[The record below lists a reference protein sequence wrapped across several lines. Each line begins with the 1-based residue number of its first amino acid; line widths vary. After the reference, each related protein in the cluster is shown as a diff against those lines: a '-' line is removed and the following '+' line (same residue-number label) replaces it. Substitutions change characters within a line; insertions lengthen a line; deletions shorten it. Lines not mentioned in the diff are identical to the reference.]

1 MVDPHILLMQY
12 IEVIKRQLR
21 EQMSEQVGIKERT
34 KEDIIVQEPNLWQV
48 VYYNDNVT
56 PMDFVIKTLKDIFRK
71 SNEVAY
77 ELTMKVHET
86 GSAIVATLPYEIAE
100 QKATEVTN
108 EARTLGYPLKV
119 QLIEDKWYQRYKNG

>member
-100 QKATEVTN
+100 QKIAESISMSRG
-108 EARTLGYPLKV
+108 AGFPLA
-119 QLIEDKWYQRYKNG
+119 LDLEEL

>member
-48 VYYNDNVT
+48 VYYND
-56 PMDFVIKTLKDIFRK
+56 M
-71 SNEVAY
+71 
-77 ELTMKVHET
+77 
-86 GSAIVATLPYEIAE
+86 
-100 QKATEVTN
+100 
-108 EARTLGYPLKV
+108 
-119 QLIEDKWYQRYKNG
+119 

>member
-21 EQMSEQVGIKERT
+21 EQMSEQVAIKERT

-119 QLIEDKWYQRYKNG
+119 QLIEDK

>member
-86 GSAIVATLPYEIAE
+86 GSAIVATLPYENAE

-119 QLIEDKWYQRYKNG
+119 QLIEDK

>member
-56 PMDFVIKTLKDIFRK
+56 PMDFVIKTLKFLIFIFNSLLSK
-71 SNEVAY
+71 
-77 ELTMKVHET
+77 
-86 GSAIVATLPYEIAE
+86 I
-100 QKATEVTN
+100 
-108 EARTLGYPLKV
+108 
-119 QLIEDKWYQRYKNG
+119 KNFFINFPKY

>member
-100 QKATEVTN
+100 KKATEVTN

-119 QLIEDKWYQRYKNG
+119 QLIEDK

>member
-1 MVDPHILLMQY
+1 MSDPNILLMQY

-21 EQMSEQVGIKERT
+21 EQMSEQVGIKEKT
-34 KEDIIVQEPNLWQV
+34 KEDIIVQDPNVWHV
-48 VYYNDNVT
+48 IYYNDNVT

-71 SNEVAY
+71 PNEAAY

-86 GSAIVATLPYEIAE
+86 GQATVATLPYEIAE

-108 EARTLGYPLKV
+108 EARNLGSSPDNRR
-119 QLIEDKWYQRYKNG
+119 QSQTIPDNPRQ

>member
-56 PMDFVIKTLKDIFRK
+56 PMDFVIKTLKDIFR
-71 SNEVAY
+71 NQDF
-77 ELTMKVHET
+77 T
-86 GSAIVATLPYEIAE
+86 P
-100 QKATEVTN
+100 
-108 EARTLGYPLKV
+108 LGCVK
-119 QLIEDKWYQRYKNG
+119 

>member
-1 MVDPHILLMQY
+1 MSDPNILLMQY

-34 KEDIIVQEPNLWQV
+34 KEDIIVQEPNLWHV
-48 VYYNDNVT
+48 IYYNDNVT

-71 SNEVAY
+71 PNEAAY

-86 GSAIVATLPYEIAE
+86 
-100 QKATEVTN
+100 
-108 EARTLGYPLKV
+108 
-119 QLIEDKWYQRYKNG
+119 